1 MEGEEAEVLDVMS
14 PCCHRYLA
22 CKPGLGTSRAR
33 ALSLGQVGRR
43 LSVETE

>member
-14 PCCHRYLA
+14 PCCHRYLP

-33 ALSLGQVGRR
+33 ALSLDRSADV
-43 LSVETE
+43 